1 MIKCKLRKNLFTVFL
16 HALVWL
22 IIVYRMK
29 GRVTCY
35 IKKCWVMGL
44 CRPSDITTI
53 NLSQSCVKLYEC
65 TKFGTNIVG
74 EMCTNSVTWFCAY
87 LCKTEDTVNYACCNI
102 WCTTCSLLWPLSA
115 DISKSAQV
123 FIFCF
128 KKKNPGIVHIL
139 KTQLVS
145 MYHQLY
151 FLPPLSCFHAH
162 LLALSHIYIYIY
174 NITLSV
180 LGQKRS
186 NK

>member
-1 MIKCKLRKNLFTVFL
+1 MLKIGEMLFCCNTDVIQNFVLFNFYDLWLNANWEKNLFTVFL

-22 IIVYRMK
+22 IIVYCMK

-53 NLSQSCVKLYEC
+53 NMSQSCVKLYEC

-102 WCTTCSLLWPLSA
+102 WCTTCGLLLPLSTN
-115 DISKSAQV
+115 ISKSAGV

-128 KKKNPGIVHIL
+128 
-139 KTQLVS
+139 
-145 MYHQLY
+145 
-151 FLPPLSCFHAH
+151 
-162 LLALSHIYIYIY
+162 
-174 NITLSV
+174 
-180 LGQKRS
+180 
-186 NK
+186 